1 MKDLFE
7 AIDKKLR
14 EKYGHNE
21 RMYRA
26 VKRNL
31 LACGLAFILT
41 IIWYLLT
48 GH

>member
-14 EKYGHNE
+14 EKYWYNE
-21 RMYRA
+21 HKYRT

-31 LACGLAFILT
+31 LSLGLAFIMT